1 MIAGLDIFAPAAI
14 EAALAGL
21 RASGTATDW
30 LLSFGIGTLIY
41 GKKSTRNISDMV

>member
-1 MIAGLDIFAPAAI
+1 LAIFAPAAI

-41 GKKSTRNISDMV
+41 GKNQHEIYPIWYNCQD